1 MTAEREKFELELL
14 NLDSFIESSAYS
26 GWQSARDTE
35 ISQIEQR
42 ILSTPPITENDRSNV
57 LMWFGE
63 LDAVKDMKKT
73 FEDARVT
80 LKAEIDKIVESEN
93 QNASDTKV

>member
-1 MTAEREKFELELL
+1 MTAEQEKLELELQEL
-14 NLDSFIESSAYS
+14 EIYMASSSYS

-35 ISQIEQR
+35 ISHIEQR